1 MKKAKEMVASKLNI
15 EDMTRGLGAY
25 EQIGSAK
32 GVKHIPKKKK
42 KKVSG
47 ILFYNSSSIGQD

>member
-1 MKKAKEMVASKLNI
+1 MKKAKEMLASKVNI
-15 EDMTRGLGAY
+15 EDMTRGLGGY

-47 ILFYNSSSIGQD
+47 ALFTKAPP

>member
-1 MKKAKEMVASKLNI
+1 MMASKVNI
-15 EDMTRGLGAY
+15 DDMTRGLGGY

-42 KKVSG
+42 KRVSG
-47 ILFYNSSSIGQD
+47 ELSITAPP

>member
-1 MKKAKEMVASKLNI
+1 MKKAKEMMASKVNI
-15 EDMTRGLGAY
+15 EDMTRGLGGY

-47 ILFYNSSSIGQD
+47 IICNTAPP

>member
-47 ILFYNSSSIGQD
+47 ILFTRAPP